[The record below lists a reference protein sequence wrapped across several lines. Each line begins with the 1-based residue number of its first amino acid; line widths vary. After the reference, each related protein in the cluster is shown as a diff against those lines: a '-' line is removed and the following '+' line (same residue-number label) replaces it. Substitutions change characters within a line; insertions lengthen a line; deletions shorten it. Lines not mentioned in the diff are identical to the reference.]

1 MRSLRSVLS
10 RAGRISVAMATY
22 DGERYLPEMLESLA
36 NADTAPDEL
45 VVRDDGSSDRT
56 LDVVHDF
63 AARAPFA
70 VHVVPSDDGRLG
82 YAQNF
87 VAASR
92 ACTGDLLFF
101 ADQDDAWRP
110 EKLDDRRPGRVATA
124 RSPRCSTTSACRP
137 RTGRRSRRRTPVC
150 WPSGASARSWPS
162 RGAASPSPAASST
175 PGTGRRRSSP
185 VSHDFW
191 VTLLATAFGQRR
203 ILPDILI
210 DHRIHD
216 RNTSGWI
223 PDQNSREFTRSGDG
237 ASDVDL
243 LIDLVVKPPRV
254 RGLTATFLDVVA
266 SAGRASTPRP
276 RSGSRQSLRA
286 NRRHHRER
294 RRAGA

>member
-1 MRSLRSVLS
+1 MRSQRSVVS
-10 RAGRISVAMATY
+10 RTGRISIAMATY

-36 NADTAPDEL
+36 TQTRPPDEL

-63 AARAPFA
+63 AARAPFP
-70 VHVVPSDDGRLG
+70 VHVIPSDGRLG

-110 EKLDDRRPGRVATA
+110 EKLETVAGVVSDGDVA
-124 RSPRCSTTSACRP
+124 AIFHDFSLHAADGSQVEPSYVGVLAERGFGPVVALKGCSIAVTRGFIDTW
-137 RTGRRSRRRTPVC
+137 G
-150 WPSGASARSWPS
+150 WPP
-162 RGAASPSPAASST
+162 
-175 PGTGRRRSSP
+175 RSSP
-185 VSHDFW
+185 VSHDYW

-203 ILPDILI
+203 ILPDVLI

-216 RNTSGWI
+216 QNTSGWI
-223 PDQNSREFTRSGDG
+223 PSQDSREFTRSGDG

-254 RGLTATFLDVVA
+254 RGLTTTFLDVVDERGEYVDPA
-266 SAGRASTPRP
+266 AAQRLRK
-276 RSGSRQSLRA
+276 SLRA

-294 RRAGA
+294 RRGVS

>member
-1 MRSLRSVLS
+1 MRSQRSVES

-36 NADTAPDEL
+36 TQTRPPDEL

-110 EKLDDRRPGRVATA
+110 EKLETVSRAVSDGEVAA
-124 RSPRCSTTSACRP
+124 VFHDFSLQAADGSQVAPSYAGVLAERGFLPVVALKGCSIAVTRGFIDTWD
-137 RTGRRSRRRTPVC
+137 
-150 WPSGASARSWPS
+150 WPP
-162 RGAASPSPAASST
+162 
-175 PGTGRRRSSP
+175 RSSP

-237 ASDVDL
+237 APDIDL
-243 LIDLVVKPPRV
+243 LVDLVVKPPRV
-254 RGLTATFLDVVA
+254 RGLTATFLDVVRERGESVDA
-266 SAGRASTPRP
+266 AAAQRLAE
-276 RSGSRQSLRA
+276 SLRA